1 MQSDSHSV
9 LLLSHDSKLISQIQA
24 FLILPL
30 FELTVTGDYNDARRI
45 SSERNYNIIIVDSGD
60 GDGID
65 FATSLSD
72 SYATV
77 LLLVTAEH
85 FDEISY
91 RVEAYGI
98 LTFTR
103 VFEPFYFYNMMKVA
117 IAVHYKVQTLSSQ
130 TIKLKTKM
138 EEIHLINR
146 AKLLLVEKAGM
157 SEEEAHRYL
166 EREAM
171 DKGIKKT
178 AVAEKVIGKYK

>member
-1 MQSDSHSV
+1 
-9 LLLSHDSKLISQIQA
+9 
-24 FLILPL
+24 
-30 FELTVTGDYNDARRI
+30 
-45 SSERNYNIIIVDSGD
+45 
-60 GDGID
+60 
-65 FATSLSD
+65 
-72 SYATV
+72 
-77 LLLVTAEH
+77 
-85 FDEISY
+85 
-91 RVEAYGI
+91 
-98 LTFTR
+98 
-103 VFEPFYFYNMMKVA
+103 MMKVA

-178 AVAEKVIGKYK
+178 AVAGKVIGKYK